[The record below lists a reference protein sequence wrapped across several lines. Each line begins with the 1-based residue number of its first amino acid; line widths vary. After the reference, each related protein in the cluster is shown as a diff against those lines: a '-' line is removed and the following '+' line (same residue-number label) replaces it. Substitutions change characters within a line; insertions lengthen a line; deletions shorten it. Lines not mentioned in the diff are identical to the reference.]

1 MPTTLVVRLGSL
13 SARGLTGNG
22 DQTLIAGF
30 AISGN
35 SNKQL
40 LLRGVGPGLSSFAV
54 SGFLADPALTLFNVA
69 GTVLQQN
76 NDWGGTTALTN
87 VFTQVGAFSLP
98 ANSKDAAL
106 LATLPS
112 GVYTA
117 HLTAQG
123 GTGVALVEAYDADPG
138 TPTARLASLSA
149 RDQLGIGDNIL
160 IAGFVI
166 TGNVSRTVLIR
177 GIGPTLAR
185 YGVSGALAN
194 PQLQVFQ
201 SNTLLAQNDDWG
213 GDTTVAAVAAQV
225 YAFALDAN
233 SKDAALL
240 LTLPPGAYTAQVSG
254 VGNTTG
260 VALVEIY
267 EVP

>member
-1 MPTTLVVRLGSL
+1 VPTTLAARLGSL
-13 SARGLTGNG
+13 SARGFAGSG

-54 SGFLADPALTLFNVA
+54 SGILADPALTLFNVA
-69 GTVLQQN
+69 GTALQQN
-76 NDWGGTTALTN
+76 NDWGGTATLTN
-87 VFTQVGAFSLP
+87 TFAQVGDFPLSP
-98 ANSKDAAL
+98 NSKDAAL
-106 LATLPS
+106 LTTLP
-112 GVYTA
+112 GGTYTA
-117 HLTAQG
+117 HLTAQS

-138 TPTARLASLSA
+138 TPTSRLASLSA
-149 RDQLGIGDNIL
+149 RDQVGTGDNIL
-160 IAGFVI
+160 IAGFVV

-177 GIGPTLAR
+177 GIGPTLAH
-185 YGVSGALAN
+185 YGVSGVLAN

-201 SNTLLAQNDDWG
+201 GNTLLAQNDDWG
-213 GDTTVAAVAAQV
+213 GDTTLAAVAAQV
-225 YAFALDAN
+225 YAFALDAS

-254 VGNTTG
+254 IGNTTG